1 MVYRN
6 SMIKISGKRDATGLG
21 QGERR
26 ACGGG
31 SDHGLAIAHVLGE
44 PQARRPRPLGRT
56 GDFGHSPVEENP
68 SKNTPTG
75 ITFPHS

>member
-1 MVYRN
+1 MRRGWA
-6 SMIKISGKRDATGLG
+6 KAKGGL
-21 QGERR
+21 
-26 ACGGG
+26 AAVV
-31 SDHGLAIAHVLGE
+31 LAIAHVLGE